1 MVQEGSL
8 EVAML
13 AMPYTR
19 VAGTGAGGGRDEE
32 LAARWADI
40 PNEVVAV
47 SLFPRVVWMWILML
61 AIASDSR
68 ETGADDPDNSNSK

>member
-1 MVQEGSL
+1 MVQDGSL
-8 EVAML
+8 ELAML
-13 AMPYTR
+13 AVPYTR

-47 SLFPRVVWMWILML
+47 SLLSPCGLDVDTDAGESLLLR
-61 AIASDSR
+61 
-68 ETGADDPDNSNSK
+68 